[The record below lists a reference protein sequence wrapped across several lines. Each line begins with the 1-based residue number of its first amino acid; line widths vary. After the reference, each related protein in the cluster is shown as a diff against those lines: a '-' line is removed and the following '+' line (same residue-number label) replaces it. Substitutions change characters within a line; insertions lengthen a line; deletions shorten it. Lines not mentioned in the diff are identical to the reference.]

1 MARPDSF
8 SDEGEP
14 VAVGPAESFSR
25 TGDGARPAPP
35 AASTRPGAPAVLVLL
50 VVVAACL
57 VSGCAGTAPSAFT
70 EEPGVPVHVE
80 LEGGQTFSGTLIGI
94 DGGAVLVERSVPK
107 SQYVS
112 VVRRDGRDV
121 VYVDGVAVG
130 TAVEVRGVDILV
142 RERLGFFEIEEM
154 EVVSRAY
161 FGWGTG
167 IAAVLAF
174 FLVQILQD
182 LDL

>member
-1 MARPDSF
+1 VSVGI
-8 SDEGEP
+8 EGILPKTGEWKRSADR
-14 VAVGPAESFSR
+14 AVSTATGGPAYL
-25 TGDGARPAPP
+25 A
-35 AASTRPGAPAVLVLL
+35 L
-50 VVVAACL
+50 VVAVAACL
-57 VSGCAGTAPSAFT
+57 VAGCAGTAPSAYV
-70 EEPGVPVHVE
+70 EEPGVPVRVE
-80 LEGGQTFSGTLIGI
+80 LGRGQTFSGTLIGI
-94 DGGAVLVERSVPK
+94 EGGAVLVDRSVPK
-107 SQYVS
+107 SEYVS

-142 RERLGFFEIEEM
+142 RERLDFFEIERM